1 MKLKKIHLKLLMF
14 LILTFNTTLIVYA
27 QKDSIKFSIDESRAL
42 IDAYLNYPLCLELN
56 DSCEVKTKIL
66 ERDLLAVQQLN
77 KYYKDSKEVEQE
89 FRKES
94 LRYTKEI
101 EGKLNDANKWRYF
114 WRRATGFISL
124 MGGTLI
130 TYNYLSR

>member
-1 MKLKKIHLKLLMF
+1 MF
-14 LILTFNTTLIVYA
+14 LILTFSSTLIVYG
-27 QKDSIKFSIDESRAL
+27 QKDSIKFSIEESRAL

-56 DSCEVKTKIL
+56 DSCEVKNKIL
-66 ERDLLAVQQLN
+66 ARDLLAVQELN
-77 KYYKDSKEVEQE
+77 KYYKETKEVEQE

-114 WRRATGFISL
+114 WRRATGFVSL
-124 MGGTLI
+124 IGGTLI
-130 TYNYLSR
+130 TYNYLSK

>member
-1 MKLKKIHLKLLMF
+1 
-14 LILTFNTTLIVYA
+14 LIVYG
-27 QKDSIKFSIDESRAL
+27 QKDSIKFSIEESRAL

-56 DSCEVKTKIL
+56 DSCEVKNKIL
-66 ERDLLAVQQLN
+66 ARDLLAVQELN
-77 KYYKDSKEVEQE
+77 KYYKETKEVEQE

-114 WRRATGFISL
+114 WRRATGFVSL
-124 MGGTLI
+124 IGGTLI
-130 TYNYLSR
+130 TYNYLSK

>member
-1 MKLKKIHLKLLMF
+1 MKLRKIHSKLLMF
-14 LILTFNTTLIVYA
+14 LILIFNITSIVYA
-27 QKDSIKFSIDESRAL
+27 QKDSIKFSIEESRAL
-42 IDAYLNYPLCLELN
+42 IDAYLNYPLCLEIN
-56 DSCEVKTKIL
+56 DSCEVKNKIL
-66 ERDLLAVQQLN
+66 QRDLLAVQELN

-114 WRRATGFISL
+114 WRRATGFVSL
-124 MGGTLI
+124 IGGTLI

>member
-1 MKLKKIHLKLLMF
+1 MKLKKIHSKLLMF
-14 LILTFNTTLIVYA
+14 LILIFNTTSIVYA
-27 QKDSIKFSIDESRAL
+27 QKDSIKFSIEESRAL

-66 ERDLLAVQQLN
+66 EKDLLAVQELN

-101 EGKLNDANKWRYF
+101 EGKLNDANKWRVI
-114 WRRATGFISL
+114 WRRATGIVSL
-124 MGGTLI
+124 IGGTVI
-130 TYNYLSR
+130 TYNYLSK

>member
-1 MKLKKIHLKLLMF
+1 MKLKKIHSKLLMF
-14 LILTFNTTLIVYA
+14 LILTFSSTLIVYG
-27 QKDSIKFSIDESRAL
+27 QKDSIKFSIEESRAL

-56 DSCEVKTKIL
+56 DSCEVKNKIL
-66 ERDLLAVQQLN
+66 ARDLLAVQELN
-77 KYYKDSKEVEQE
+77 KYYKETKEVEQE

-114 WRRATGFISL
+114 WRRATGFVSL
-124 MGGTLI
+124 IGGTLI
-130 TYNYLSR
+130 TYNYLSK

>member
-1 MKLKKIHLKLLMF
+1 MKLRKIHLKLLMF
-14 LILTFNTTLIVYA
+14 LILTFKSTSIVYA
-27 QKDSIKFSIDESRAL
+27 QKDSIKFSIEESRAL

-56 DSCEVKTKIL
+56 DSCEVKNKIL
-66 ERDLLAVQQLN
+66 TRDLIAVKELN
-77 KYYKDSKEVEQE
+77 KYYKETKVQEQE

-94 LRYTKEI
+94 LRYAKEI

-124 MGGTLI
+124 IGGTLI
-130 TYNYLSR
+130 TYNYLSK

>member
-1 MKLKKIHLKLLMF
+1 MKLRKIHLKLLMF
-14 LILTFNTTLIVYA
+14 LILTLNTTSIVYG
-27 QKDSIKFSIDESRAL
+27 QKDSIKFSIEESRAL
-42 IDAYLNYPLCLELN
+42 IDAYLNYPLCIELN
-56 DSCEVKTKIL
+56 DSCEVKNKIL
-66 ERDLLAVQQLN
+66 ERDLLAVQELN
-77 KYYKDSKEVEQE
+77 KYYKDSKEAEQE

-124 MGGTLI
+124 IGGTLI
-130 TYNYLSR
+130 TYNYLSK

>member
-1 MKLKKIHLKLLMF
+1 MKLKKIHLKLLMC
-14 LILTFNTTLIVYA
+14 LILTFKTTLIVYG
-27 QKDSIKFSIDESRAL
+27 QKDSIKFSIEESRAL

-56 DSCEVKTKIL
+56 DSCEVKNNIL
-66 ERDLLAVQQLN
+66 ARDLILVQELN
-77 KYYKDSKEVEQE
+77 KYYKETKQQEQE

-101 EGKLNDANKWRYF
+101 EDKLNDANKWRLI

-124 MGGTLI
+124 IGGTII
-130 TYNYLSR
+130 TYNYFSK

>member
-1 MKLKKIHLKLLMF
+1 MKLKKIHSKLLMF
-14 LILTFNTTLIVYA
+14 LILTFNSTLIVYG
-27 QKDSIKFSIDESRAL
+27 QKDSIKFSIEESRAL
-42 IDAYLNYPLCLELN
+42 IDAYLNYPLCLELS

-66 ERDLLAVQQLN
+66 QRDLLAVQELN
-77 KYYKDSKEVEQE
+77 KYYKETKVIEQE

-114 WRRATGFISL
+114 WRRATGFVSL
-124 MGGTLI
+124 IGGTLI
-130 TYNYLSR
+130 TYNYLSK

>member
-1 MKLKKIHLKLLMF
+1 MKLRKIHLKLFMF
-14 LILTFNTTLIVYA
+14 LILTFNSTLIVYG
-27 QKDSIKFSIDESRAL
+27 QKDSIKFSIEESRAL

-56 DSCEVKTKIL
+56 DSCEVKNKIL
-66 ERDLLAVQQLN
+66 ERDLLAVQELN
-77 KYYKDSKEVEQE
+77 KYYKETKVVEQE

-124 MGGTLI
+124 IGGTLI
-130 TYNYLSR
+130 TYNYLSK

>member
-1 MKLKKIHLKLLMF
+1 MKLKKIHSKLLMF
-14 LILTFNTTLIVYA
+14 LILTFNSTLIVYG
-27 QKDSIKFSIDESRAL
+27 QKDSIKFSIEESRAL

-66 ERDLLAVQQLN
+66 QRDLLAVQELN
-77 KYYKDSKEVEQE
+77 KYYKETKVVEQE

-94 LRYTKEI
+94 LRYSKEL
-101 EGKLNDANKWRYF
+101 ETKLNDANKWRYF

-124 MGGTLI
+124 IGGTLI
-130 TYNYLSR
+130 TYNYLSK

>member
-1 MKLKKIHLKLLMF
+1 MKLKKIHSKLLMF
-14 LILTFNTTLIVYA
+14 LILTFSSTLIVYG
-27 QKDSIKFSIDESRAL
+27 QKDSIKFSIEESRAL

-56 DSCEVKTKIL
+56 DSCEVKNKIL
-66 ERDLLAVQQLN
+66 ARDLLAVQELN
-77 KYYKDSKEVEQE
+77 KYYKETKEVEQE

-114 WRRATGFISL
+114 WRRATGFVSL
-124 MGGTLI
+124 IGGTLI
-130 TYNYLSR
+130 TYNYFSR